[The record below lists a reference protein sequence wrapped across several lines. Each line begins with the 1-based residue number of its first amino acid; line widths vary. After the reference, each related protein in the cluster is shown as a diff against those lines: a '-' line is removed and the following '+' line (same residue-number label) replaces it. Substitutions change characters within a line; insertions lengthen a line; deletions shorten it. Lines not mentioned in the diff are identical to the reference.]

1 MKSRSKWYWSAVVA
15 AGLVFIYGVLL
26 FALPAA
32 GPRLQVLPDG
42 STLSIASVSLTTN
55 TTVTVA
61 GVAGWRRR
69 LFPLVPAQVRSRLG
83 WLAGGGS
90 ITLGGEP
97 GQTNLVV
104 ALVGQLKSRTSL
116 TAPRL
121 QVRDEAGNWFDAVGN
136 QGSMKSFAAAGGVV
150 ALEAWSVPM
159 FPRRVRRLGL
169 RVAAQSG
176 AEPQTVAEFTV
187 PNPALRDYPV
197 WRAEPLP
204 NTQRSG
210 DLEVTLRSWRAEN
223 GPAAGRQPTFTRA
236 AFALGRT
243 GGGDPGTWAVA
254 ALLVSDPTGNLR
266 NAFEFS
272 PLGVERTNLN
282 EIVLPGALWPGESA
296 WKLRVELS
304 PTAGFAPEDVV
315 TLAGLPRPAATNT
328 ALLNWTTNL
337 AGGRL
342 KLIALSGEK
351 STQPGNLNYAM
362 LPGRVNLSVEAALSP
377 GAPAR
382 RLRLVAVVD
391 DAGRPVGEIAANA
404 DRSGLQAMYGFT
416 PAAEARSLTITFA
429 LPASRFVEFLA
440 RPEFPARTAKP

>member
-1 MKSRSKWYWSAVVA
+1 MKSRSKWYWAAVVA

-136 QGSMKSFAAAGGVV
+136 QGSMKSFTGSGGVV

-159 FPRRVRRLGL
+159 FPRRVRALSL
-169 RVAAQSG
+169 RVAAQGG
-176 AEPQTVAEFTV
+176 AEPQTVAEFAI
-187 PNPALRDYPV
+187 PNPALRDYPT

-204 NTQRSG
+204 NTQKSG
-210 DLEVTLRSWRAEN
+210 DLEVTLRSLRSESAAV
-223 GPAAGRQPTFTRA
+223 GGRPPACTRA
-236 AFALGRT
+236 AFSLART
-243 GGGDPGTWAVA
+243 GGGNPGNWAVA
-254 ALLVSDPTGNLR
+254 ALMVSDATGNLWD
-266 NAFEFS
+266 AFKFM
-272 PLGVERTNLN
+272 LDQERTNLN
-282 EIVLPGALWPGESA
+282 EIILPGALWSGESA
-296 WKLRVELS
+296 WKWRVELS
-304 PTAGFAPEDVV
+304 PTTDFAPEDCV
-315 TLAGLPRPAATNT
+315 TLAGVPLPAATNT
-328 ALLNWTTNL
+328 TLLNWTTNL

-342 KLIALSGEK
+342 KLIAVSGEK
-351 STQPGNLNYAM
+351 STQPGNLNYAL

-416 PAAEARSLTITFA
+416 PAANARSLTITFA